1 MVRWSLS
8 SPALRDS
15 VIFGSE
21 ESISVVGGNVN
32 SRTSL
37 SSLSCFCIYCVE
49 MGNDR
54 GAVLSHWWTHRVSQ
68 QLSPSPRIRKKKKH
82 RLLSLWTQMAL
93 RHGIGDWGP
102 RTMDF

>member
-37 SSLSCFCIYCVE
+37 SSLSCFCIAWRWAMTGGGTVPFV
-49 MGNDR
+49 D
-54 GAVLSHWWTHRVSQ
+54 T
-68 QLSPSPRIRKKKKH
+68 
-82 RLLSLWTQMAL
+82 
-93 RHGIGDWGP
+93 
-102 RTMDF
+102 